1 MYGVGKFMQRW
12 KEWHTDAA
20 LGVESQKIQPTSG
33 NATVPG
39 LKRYGTR
46 QFQSWNFYSVNWI
59 LILP

>member
-1 MYGVGKFMQRW
+1 MQRW